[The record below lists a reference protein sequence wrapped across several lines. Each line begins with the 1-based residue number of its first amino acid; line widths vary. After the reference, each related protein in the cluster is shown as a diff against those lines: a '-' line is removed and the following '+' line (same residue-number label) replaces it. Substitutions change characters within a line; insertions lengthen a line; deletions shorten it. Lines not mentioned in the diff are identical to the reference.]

1 MVVGQMRQRLAFA
14 HQGAFAEQG
23 LDQIHRHHGG
33 AVVHVKGGVEFHMPL
48 FKLIQAA
55 LTPCHAAS
63 VGVKAIGTFKC
74 IMPASLK

>member
-33 AVVHVKGGVEFHMPL
+33 AVVHVKGGVECWRRLNFDHLGMR
-48 FKLIQAA
+48 
-55 LTPCHAAS
+55 
-63 VGVKAIGTFKC
+63 
-74 IMPASLK
+74 LKTWTTWR